1 MFFICRKSSISVEE
15 SVGLIK
21 FDIVRSKGSSKQVTI
36 DVVMVKESV
45 PVSAGKKEVTLAM
58 LQNLPGKRV
67 SAWHSMEVNGVTY
80 LVMLTSLPANISLKS
95 VISTDIQ
102 GSGQSLMLRWQG
114 EITMVQVTFLEYAH
128 PHTCI

>member
-1 MFFICRKSSISVEE
+1 M
-15 SVGLIK
+15 
-21 FDIVRSKGSSKQVTI
+21 
-36 DVVMVKESV
+36 

-95 VISTDIQ
+95 VISTDIE

-114 EITMVQVTFLEYAH
+114 EITMVQVRFLEYAH
-128 PHTCI
+128 TPPHTHTYIILRADDIYYFLFHIF